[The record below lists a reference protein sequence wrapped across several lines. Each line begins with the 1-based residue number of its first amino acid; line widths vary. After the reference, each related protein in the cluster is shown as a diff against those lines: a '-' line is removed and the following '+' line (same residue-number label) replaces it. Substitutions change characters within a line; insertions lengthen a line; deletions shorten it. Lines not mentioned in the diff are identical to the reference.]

1 MAFKSNLNSLKH
13 DYEKNLL
20 KTQIEIQE
28 HTFQNISREIHDN
41 ISLSLTLVKL
51 NLNTLDWV
59 HSEKAAESIKSSVHI
74 LGSAIADLSNL
85 SKSMNTELIMNL
97 GLMKVIR
104 NEVEKLKNMARLNI
118 DYEIKGEP
126 IFMDSEKELIIFRI
140 IQEAFNNILKHS
152 KASKVW
158 LLLDYSAHFLDV
170 TIRDNG
176 IGFVKEEVF
185 NQKESN
191 KAGLNNILNRAKL
204 FNGTVN
210 LETKPEKGTQ
220 ILLTVPYH

>member
-1 MAFKSNLNSLKH
+1 MQTNYNQITLFIIITTALILLLATLIITLLYIYQKRQLAYKHDLNSLKN
-13 DYEKNLL
+13 DFENNLL

-51 NLNTLDWV
+51 NLNTLNWV
-59 HSEKAAESIKSSVHI
+59 NSEKASESIKSSVQI
-74 LGSAIADLSNL
+74 LGSAITDLSNL
-85 SKSMNTELIMNL
+85 SKSMSTELIMNL
-97 GLMKVIR
+97 GLMKAIK
-104 NEVEKLKNMARLNI
+104 NEVEKLKNLAHLNI

-158 LLLDYSAHFLDV
+158 LVLNYSAHFLDV
-170 TIRDNG
+170 TIRDD
-176 IGFVKEEVF
+176 E
-185 NQKESN
+185 
-191 KAGLNNILNRAKL
+191 LNN
-204 FNGTVN
+204 
-210 LETKPEKGTQ
+210 
-220 ILLTVPYH
+220 